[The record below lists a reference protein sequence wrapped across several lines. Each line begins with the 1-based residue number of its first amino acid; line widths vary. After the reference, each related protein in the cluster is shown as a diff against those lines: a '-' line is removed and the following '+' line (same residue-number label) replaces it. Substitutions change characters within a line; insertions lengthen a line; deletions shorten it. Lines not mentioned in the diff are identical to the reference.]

1 MSMDHTG
8 NKKKNKRMEGAW
20 KGEPRKLA
28 LFRHRVFNIIEVGYN
43 EDFIGRGYDV
53 VNLFAIIV
61 NILISILLTFDSI
74 VERYSGILYA
84 VEAVTVA
91 FFAFDYLLRL
101 ITSSFLFPEKK
112 PLVALFRYMI
122 SFNGIVDILSFL
134 PYYLPVFFPAG
145 AVAFRMFRVM
155 RIFRIFRINAYYDS
169 LNVITDVIKS
179 KAKQLLSSMFV
190 LLMLMLAASLCMY
203 SVEHP
208 AQPEVFK
215 NALSGVWWASATLL
229 TVGYGDIY
237 PITAAGKV
245 LGTIITF
252 LGVGVAAIPTG
263 IISAGFVEQY
273 SKLQGMGRSDGVL
286 QFIRVRIEEKDEWAG
301 REIAALD
308 LPEGVIVAAVLR
320 NGEMQVPRGDIVIQK
335 GDILVLGAEAYNDG
349 FEVTLNEV
357 KLDAAH
363 EWSGQKIK
371 DLDISRQSFIVS
383 VKRRG
388 KALVPGGDL
397 KLLSGDIVIMYTKKN
412 KLI

>member
-20 KGEPRKLA
+20 KGEPVKLA
-28 LFRHRVFNIIEVGYN
+28 LLRHRVFNIIEVGYN

-61 NILISILLTFDSI
+61 NIVISILLTFDSI

-84 VEAVTVA
+84 VEAVTVV

-112 PLVALFRYMI
+112 SLVALFRYMI

-273 SKLQGMGRSDGVL
+273 SKLQGMGRSDDVL

-357 KLDAAH
+357 KLDADH